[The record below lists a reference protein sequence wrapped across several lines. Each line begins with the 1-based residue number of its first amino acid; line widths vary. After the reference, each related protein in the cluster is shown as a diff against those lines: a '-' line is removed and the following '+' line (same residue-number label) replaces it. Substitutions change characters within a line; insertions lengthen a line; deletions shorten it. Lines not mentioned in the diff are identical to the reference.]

1 MNFKERLEKACDT
14 CVDIPPFGRG
24 RQTIIAKK
32 LEVSAEA
39 VRKWFSGES
48 TPRPKTMKALAKTL
62 GEDYVWL
69 ALGTDYKKTE
79 SLKEIAKLSD
89 TAMFAF
95 CGLAMENGYSFALN
109 EEVTIGADLVL
120 IKQANIVYIKLLTV
134 DVRNKNKVQLP
145 KSPSIEKVK
154 KVIASRNTNGD
165 ISYDFFEVPSKIV
178 TDNLTFETNGN
189 SAFIENLEIK
199 HLTL

>member
-1 MNFKERLEKACDT
+1 
-14 CVDIPPFGRG
+14 
-24 RQTIIAKK
+24 
-32 LEVSAEA
+32 
-39 VRKWFSGES
+39 
-48 TPRPKTMKALAKTL
+48 MKALAKTL

>member
-32 LEVSAEA
+32 LGVSAEA

-109 EEVTIGADLVL
+109 VEVTIGADLVL